1 MEVIPDRWLLLEQV
15 SDRRDWTGGTC
26 DHLIFD
32 ASGIRPG
39 NGAPSGDPAE
49 REICILFLPEG
60 SSGLQLPD
68 AYTNRLTRRWN
79 VWCHYGRDISLAD
92 CPQRWQSYE
101 RLSDLDKAGLTRGG
115 TQPPLPFSRG
125 MPQPWSEELEALKR
139 EVTQQQRPTDN
150 TTNSFQRCL
159 DVLQRAWALATGVQG
174 TQALLEQGREALP
187 AVLAA
192 RFLLN
197 SLPSHLGADA
207 QTPQATLIQ
216 VLSQCHESGLL
227 AMAPRKEHFS
237 SSMRQAYRR
246 VGFTVL
252 YLQCL
257 TKPAVQHQFRAT
269 DLEHLRRALRIL
281 LTTADAEAAIITKAL
296 MQHP

>member
-1 MEVIPDRWLLLEQV
+1 MEDCLDRWLLLEQV
-15 SDRRDWTGGTC
+15 SDRSDWSVANC
-26 DHLIFD
+26 EHLIFD

-39 NGAPSGDPAE
+39 NGAPSGSPAE
-49 REICILFLPEG
+49 REICILFLPERT
-60 SSGLQLPD
+60 SGLQLPD
-68 AYTNRLTRRWN
+68 AYTNRSTRRWN

-101 RLSDLDKAGLTRGG
+101 RLSDLDKAGLTLGG

-125 MPQPWSEELEALKR
+125 MPQPWSEEFEALKR
-139 EVTQQQRPTDN
+139 EVAQQQRPTDN

-159 DVLQRAWALATGVQG
+159 DLLQRAWALATGVQG
-174 TQALLEQGREALP
+174 TQALLEQGREALS

-207 QTPQATLIQ
+207 QTRQATLIQ

-237 SSMRQAYRR
+237 PRMRQAYRR

-252 YLQCL
+252 YLKCL
-257 TKPAVQHQFRAT
+257 TKPAAQHQLRAA
-269 DLEHLRRALRIL
+269 DLEQLRRALRTL

-296 MQHP
+296 MRHP